1 MSSTDQ
7 PPAKRKRA
15 EDPSAE
21 SAAPIPQVRSIVWYD
36 DGNIIL
42 QAQDTLFKV
51 HKGILAQNSSVFQ
64 DMFSLPQP
72 PSVDTDLVEGCPV
85 VQLSDT
91 AEEVECVLQAICQRE
106 YVCFEELST
115 LPVISAFVR
124 LGTKYDIP
132 KLRIEGQ
139 RKIFKGFS
147 TELDGPGTDGQ
158 SPWLFVK
165 VPETWFDLVIFARTT
180 GLLSILPIALY
191 VCCQGYTTSEITE
204 GIKRKDGTIVSLSG
218 QDKLACLAGYQAI
231 CKAQAETT
239 FSWAYTKPPPD
250 ECSDPTRCM
259 FFRDQYLKLD
269 FTSLPAIAGLDHF
282 DKLGFCRTNL
292 CSLCDPRSEEMH
304 NTGRKAFW
312 ALLPSLF
319 GLPPW
324 EELCKERED
333 VK

>member
-106 YVCFEELST
+106 CVLSELS
-115 LPVISAFVR
+115 LIA
-124 LGTKYDIP
+124 
-132 KLRIEGQ
+132 Q
-139 RKIFKGFS
+139 
-147 TELDGPGTDGQ
+147 
-158 SPWLFVK
+158 
-165 VPETWFDLVIFARTT
+165 PE
-180 GLLSILPIALY
+180 PCY
-191 VCCQGYTTSEITE
+191 
-204 GIKRKDGTIVSLSG
+204 
-218 QDKLACLAGYQAI
+218 
-231 CKAQAETT
+231 
-239 FSWAYTKPPPD
+239 
-250 ECSDPTRCM
+250 
-259 FFRDQYLKLD
+259 
-269 FTSLPAIAGLDHF
+269 
-282 DKLGFCRTNL
+282 
-292 CSLCDPRSEEMH
+292 
-304 NTGRKAFW
+304 
-312 ALLPSLF
+312 
-319 GLPPW
+319 
-324 EELCKERED
+324 
-333 VK
+333 